1 MTGMPLIRKSETG
14 RPCQACGHPT
24 AAKDPAV
31 FVDGARIHESHTG
44 DPKSGFYRASFKRS
58 R

>member
-1 MTGMPLIRKSETG
+1 MPLTRKNETG

-24 AAKDPAV
+24 TATDPAV
-31 FVDGARIHESHTG
+31 YVDGARIHESHTI
-44 DPKSGFYRASFKRS
+44 DPKSGFYGASFTRS